1 MINPHGFVTIAS
13 ICPKVEIG
21 NPQAN
26 AAIILKE
33 IESTHADIV
42 LFPELCLTGYTCG
55 DLFNQTAL
63 IESAKSQ
70 LIDLAYKAYKVDKNK
85 LVVIGLPIEFNG
97 TLYNCAAILN
107 SGVVKGIVPKSF
119 IPNYKEFYEKRWF
132 KSGKNTSGMYLKTIP
147 FGTDLLFRCQELCV
161 GVEICEDV
169 WMPIPPSSYQAIAGA
184 NVLLNLSASNETV
197 AKAEYRQELIRN
209 QSARCMAAY
218 AYSSAGS
225 DESTSDLVFGGH
237 CMIAE
242 NGHMIAE
249 SREIDS
255 YKKIV
260 GTIDVQKLNFERQ
273 KSSFGDEEKREFRE
287 IDFFITGT
295 SETVMSF
302 DGTPFVPK
310 DKSKLEARCK
320 EIFEIQS
327 AGLIRRLKQLSST
340 SKINIG
346 ISGGLDSTL
355 ALLVAVYAC
364 QKCGWDLK
372 RIQGITMP
380 GFGTTTKTYN
390 NAVKLMNLLN
400 ISSKEVDI
408 KESCVQVFK
417 DIGHKPFGLS
427 LENIE
432 NDLKTL
438 PNDAQDLVFENVQAR
453 VRTLILMSHG
463 FVLGTGDMSELA
475 LGWCTYNGDH
485 MSMYNVNCSVP
496 KTLVKFLVQYVA
508 NNLGVLNIACQ
519 EAADVLEEIINTTI
533 SPELLPAGKD
543 GEIQQST
550 EEKLG
555 AYELHDFFLANF
567 VKHGFSP
574 EKIFLMA
581 EAASFSKKYT
591 SKEIK
596 NTLNLFYRRFFDNQ
610 FKRNCVPDGP
620 KVGSVSLSPRGDWR
634 MPSEASAHLWIER
647 IWS

>member
-184 NVLLNLSASNETV
+184 NILLNLSASNETV

>member
-1 MINPHGFVTIAS
+1 MINQHGFVTIAS

-21 NPQAN
+21 NPKAN
-26 AAIILKE
+26 AALILEE
-33 IESTHADIV
+33 IKNTDADIL

-55 DLFNQTAL
+55 DLFNQTTL
-63 IESAKSQ
+63 IVEAKNQ
-70 LIDLAYKAYKVDKNK
+70 LNNIAYNVRDK
-85 LVVIGLPIEFNG
+85 LVVIGLPIEIDG
-97 TLYNCAAILN
+97 TLYNCAAVLN

-119 IPNYKEFYEKRWF
+119 LPNYKEFYEKRWF
-132 KSGKNTSGMYLKTIP
+132 KSGKNTSGTYLTIP
-147 FGTDLLFRCQELCV
+147 FGTDLLFRYNQELCI

-218 AYSSAGS
+218 AYASAGT

-242 NGHMIAE
+242 NGHMVVE
-249 SREIDS
+249 SREINN
-255 YKKIV
+255 YKKII
-260 GTIDVQKLNFERQ
+260 GTIDIQKLNFERQ
-273 KSSFGDEEKREFRE
+273 KSSFGDDDKKQFR
-287 IDFFITGT
+287 
-295 SETVMSF
+295 TVDISLVYRSSQMKF
-302 DGTPFVPK
+302 DGTPFIPK
-310 DKSKLEARCK
+310 DKFKLEARCK
-320 EIFEIQS
+320 EIFEIQG

-364 QKCGWDLK
+364 RKCGWDLK

-408 KESCVQVFK
+408 KESCIQVFK
-417 DIGHKPFGLS
+417 DISHKPFGLS

-432 NDLKTL
+432 NDLKAL
-438 PNDAQDLVFENVQAR
+438 PNNAQDLVFENVQAR

-485 MSMYNVNCSVP
+485 MSMYNVNCSIP

-508 NNLGVLNIACQ
+508 DNLNMLNITNQ
-519 EAADVLEEIINTTI
+519 ETANVLEQIINTII

-550 EEKLG
+550 EGKLG

-567 VKHGFSP
+567 IKHGFSP
-574 EKIFLMA
+574 EKILLIA
-581 EAASFSKKYT
+581 NSAIFSKEY
-591 SKEIK
+591 SSEEIK
-596 NTLNLFYRRFFDNQ
+596 NALTTFYQRFFDNQ

-634 MPSEASAHLWIER
+634 MPSEASVNLWLEGIHQ
-647 IWS
+647 

>member
-1 MINPHGFVTIAS
+1 
-13 ICPKVEIG
+13 
-21 NPQAN
+21 
-26 AAIILKE
+26 
-33 IESTHADIV
+33 
-42 LFPELCLTGYTCG
+42 
-55 DLFNQTAL
+55 
-63 IESAKSQ
+63 
-70 LIDLAYKAYKVDKNK
+70 
-85 LVVIGLPIEFNG
+85 
-97 TLYNCAAILN
+97 
-107 SGVVKGIVPKSF
+107 
-119 IPNYKEFYEKRWF
+119 
-132 KSGKNTSGMYLKTIP
+132 
-147 FGTDLLFRCQELCV
+147 
-161 GVEICEDV
+161 
-169 WMPIPPSSYQAIAGA
+169 MPIPPSSYQAIAGA

>member
-97 TLYNCAAILN
+97 TLYNCAAVLN

-218 AYSSAGS
+218 AYSSVGS

-634 MPSEASAHLWIER
+634 MPSEASAYLWIER